1 MKKQEDKKLNVFRMF
16 IQSIPVLLVLGII
29 IFFEGYDLYFA
40 DFDLS
45 LGHFGSFAIAIFIYF
60 LVQLFINTNPMLKNS
75 KSGIVVGAILNI
87 ELMLFLLFAQYHL
100 LLSVLFIVAAIIF
113 TFWLTQKII
122 SVNRERRKIT
132 PKLRKWC
139 KHRSH
144 SLVAYILS
152 AILLIPAGIGYYEEY
167 EKYSLSAEEWDVF
180 VEWFNKDSE
189 EVEEKEKEVIPH
201 EDKIADL
208 LKWDELNVADK
219 ERVIRSIALIEK
231 EELGISKNIEITVS
245 TEKMSDYTC
254 GYYID
259 SSKEIFINYK
269 YLNEGEIEDVLQT
282 ILHEMHHAFVHY
294 TVENIDYDSELV
306 QDNYYYKQAREW
318 KENTENYISSNTNY
332 DEYRNQPIEADARAY
347 AEERV
352 EYYLKYI
359 EANEES
365 I

>member
-1 MKKQEDKKLNVFRMF
+1 MKKQEDKRLNIFRIFFQTVPILLMF
-16 IQSIPVLLVLGII
+16 GTII
-29 IFFEGYDLYFA
+29 AFEGYDLYFA

-45 LGHFGSFAIAIFIYF
+45 FGYVGSFLVAI
-60 LVQLFINTNPMLKNS
+60 LVCFGMQLFINRNPMLNNT
-75 KSGIVVGAILNI
+75 KSGIVAGTILTI
-87 ELMLFLLFAQYHL
+87 EIILFLLFAQYHL
-100 LLSVLFIVAAIIF
+100 FITSVIVVAILFF
-113 TFWLTQKII
+113 SYWLTKKII
-122 SVNRERRKIT
+122 SVNKEKRRIT
-132 PKLRKWC
+132 PKLRRWC
-139 KHRSH
+139 KHRSN

-167 EKYSLSAEEWDVF
+167 DKYSLSAEEWAVF
-180 VEWFNKDSE
+180 VEWFNEDSE

-201 EDKIADL
+201 EEKIADL
-208 LKWDELNVADK
+208 LKWDELNVAEK

-231 EELGISKNIEITVS
+231 EELGISNDVEITVS

-254 GYYID
+254 GYYVD

-269 YLNEGEIEDVLQT
+269 YLNEGKLEDVLQT

-294 TVENIDYDSELV
+294 TVENIDYESELV

-352 EYYLKYI
+352 KYYLEYI
-359 EANEES
+359 EENKEDV
-365 I
+365 

>member
-1 MKKQEDKKLNVFRMF
+1 MKQQENKRLNIFRIF
-16 IQSIPVLLVLGII
+16 FQTVPILLAFGII
-29 IFFEGYDLYFA
+29 IAFEGYDLYFA

-45 LGHFGSFAIAIFIYF
+45 FGFVGSFLVAI
-60 LVQLFINTNPMLKNS
+60 LVCFGMQLFINTNPMLKNT
-75 KSGIVVGAILNI
+75 KSGIVVGVILNI

-100 LLSVLFIVAAIIF
+100 LLSALFIVAAIIF
-113 TFWLTQKII
+113 SSWLTKKII

-152 AILLIPAGIGYYEEY
+152 AILIIPAGIGYYEEY
-167 EKYSLSAEEWDVF
+167 EKYSLSAEEWAVF
-180 VEWFNKDSE
+180 VEWFNEDSE
-189 EVEEKEKEVIPH
+189 EVEEKEKDVIPH
-201 EDKIADL
+201 EDKISDL
-208 LKWDELNVADK
+208 LKWDKLNVAEK

-231 EELGISKNIEITVS
+231 EELGISDNLEIIVS

-269 YLNEGEIEDVLQT
+269 YLNEGKLEDVLQT

-306 QDNYYYKQAREW
+306 QENYYYKQAREW

-352 EYYLKYI
+352 EYYLEYV
-359 EANEES
+359 EANKERM
-365 I
+365 